1 VNVLDYIENEL
12 LTCLCSKLRIEGRP
26 ACTCHHFG
34 GDVPPVGDR
43 CQANTAGE
51 NGQVWVRRVSSAI
64 EADSD
69 EVTFGGWACGG
80 SVWQS
85 QIELGIYRCISAIPD
100 ENGNAPA
107 PSAYDADRELL
118 AADRATLAEALCC
131 WPLAGLPPTPQPF
144 DLDISVM
151 AAQILPLGPTGGC
164 AGSMLTVVVNT
175 PLTVDE
181 GEDGESEPVFI
192 SSPAGALP

>member
-1 VNVLDYIENEL
+1 MNVLDYIENEL
-12 LTCLCSKLRIEGRP
+12 LTCLCSTLRTEGRP
-26 ACTCHHFG
+26 TCTCHHFG

-51 NGQVWVRRVSSAI
+51 NGQVWVRRASSAI
-64 EADSD
+64 EAEAD
-69 EVTFGGWACGG
+69 EVTFGGWACSG

-118 AADRATLAEALCC
+118 AADRATLAQVLCC
-131 WPLAGLPPTPQPF
+131 WPLAGAPPARLPF
-144 DLDISVM
+144 ELSIAVIG
-151 AAQILPLGPTGGC
+151 AQVLPLGPTGGC
-164 AGSMLTVVVNT
+164 AGSVMTIVVNT
-175 PLTVDE
+175 GLVVE
-181 GEDGESEPVFI
+181 ESAEPVFV
-192 SSPAGALP
+192 SGPAGGA